1 METEESHRNNYFSSE
16 KNDEN
21 LSINHYNKEELNEKQ
36 DLKNSRIETNL
47 SLRKKKLNEYI
58 SEKRKKYMN
67 YIGDNDVY
75 INIEFVKLNVPALLK
90 EEFDIYEEKLS
101 VCHQFLNNDF
111 TLLHGMDFNPESVK
125 LYILH
130 KLIIL
135 SNEGNEQLFGD
146 KFENYLNEVF
156 NDIIKLINESKNI
169 KVLFGS
175 TVVLVNFLYYSKKL
189 NEQFMKLNG
198 IWKRF
203 QEISELKN
211 SELNDNLM
219 KIMINNYISI
229 PNVGKEYILSNYS
242 RYTKQILSNYL
253 KEFDNDSKKD
263 KIDLDLYECG
273 ITLIRRLISKENIEV
288 KKENNLD
295 VVVKLKYLYNDLV
308 KMFTSAISWIINGI
322 SIENN
327 IKIYDFIYNLLE
339 VFSSIAQYANQETY
353 EMKDFQ
359 DNYFV
364 SSIFS
369 LLKLLILNKNKELEN
384 ELTLKIIYEI
394 YNFLS
399 LIFCFD
405 SVVTEIYSQNKIIIL
420 TVELIK
426 VIGLNKEKL
435 LFKIIFFLSNYAD
448 NKERCSEI
456 FEDNIILLSLKEYS
470 NKYINDHHNC
480 FNLFSLLENGFNMGD
495 EKCKEI
501 IINNFTYFLEER
513 IKILSEFIINDK
525 YSKAFNSKCKLLL
538 SIIFFLEIDEQ
549 NYSAL
554 LKNLIIFLQNSNLE
568 EYLTKVQTNAK
579 NAEQEI
585 ISNLIAKIS
594 LKSFK
599 I

>member
-189 NEQFMKLNG
+189 NEQFMKLSG

-242 RYTKQILSNYL
+242 RYTKQILS
-253 KEFDNDSKKD
+253 
-263 KIDLDLYECG
+263 I
-273 ITLIRRLISKENIEV
+273 
-288 KKENNLD
+288 
-295 VVVKLKYLYNDLV
+295 
-308 KMFTSAISWIINGI
+308 
-322 SIENN
+322 
-327 IKIYDFIYNLLE
+327 FI
-339 VFSSIAQYANQETY
+339 
-353 EMKDFQ
+353 
-359 DNYFV
+359 
-364 SSIFS
+364 
-369 LLKLLILNKNKELEN
+369 
-384 ELTLKIIYEI
+384 
-394 YNFLS
+394 
-399 LIFCFD
+399 
-405 SVVTEIYSQNKIIIL
+405 
-420 TVELIK
+420 
-426 VIGLNKEKL
+426 
-435 LFKIIFFLSNYAD
+435 FKF
-448 NKERCSEI
+448 
-456 FEDNIILLSLKEYS
+456 
-470 NKYINDHHNC
+470 
-480 FNLFSLLENGFNMGD
+480 
-495 EKCKEI
+495 
-501 IINNFTYFLEER
+501 
-513 IKILSEFIINDK
+513 
-525 YSKAFNSKCKLLL
+525 
-538 SIIFFLEIDEQ
+538 
-549 NYSAL
+549 
-554 LKNLIIFLQNSNLE
+554 
-568 EYLTKVQTNAK
+568 
-579 NAEQEI
+579 
-585 ISNLIAKIS
+585 
-594 LKSFK
+594 
-599 I
+599 

>member
-1 METEESHRNNYFSSE
+1 MDTEESHTNNYFSSE
-16 KNDEN
+16 KNNEN
-21 LSINHYNKEELNEKQ
+21 ISINHYNKEELNEKQ

-67 YIGDNDVY
+67 CIGDNDVY

-273 ITLIRRLISKENIEV
+273 LTLIRRLISKENIEV

-308 KMFTSAISWIINGI
+308 KMFTSATSWIINGI

-327 IKIYDFIYNLLE
+327 LKIYDFIYNLLE

-384 ELTLKIIYEI
+384 ELILKIIYEI

-426 VIGLNKEKL
+426 VIGLKKEKL
-435 LFKIIFFLSNYAD
+435 FFKIIFFLSNYAD
-448 NKERCSEI
+448 NEARCSEI
-456 FEDNIILLSLKEYS
+456 FEDNTILLSLKEYS
-470 NKYINDHHNC
+470 NNYINNHHNC
-480 FNLFSLLENGFNMGD
+480 FNLFSLLENGFNMGN
-495 EKCKEI
+495 KICKEI
-501 IINNFTYFLEER
+501 IINNFTYFLKER

-525 YSKAFNSKCKLLL
+525 YSNAFNYKCKLLL
-538 SIIFFLEIDEQ
+538 SIIFFLEADNQ
-549 NYSAL
+549 KYSTL
-554 LKNLIIFLQNSNLE
+554 LQELIVFCQNSNLE
-568 EYLTKVQTNAK
+568 EYLTKVQMNAK
-579 NAEQEI
+579 KADLVI
-585 ISNLIAKIS
+585 ISDLISKIKIS
-594 LKSFK
+594 QQ
-599 I
+599 